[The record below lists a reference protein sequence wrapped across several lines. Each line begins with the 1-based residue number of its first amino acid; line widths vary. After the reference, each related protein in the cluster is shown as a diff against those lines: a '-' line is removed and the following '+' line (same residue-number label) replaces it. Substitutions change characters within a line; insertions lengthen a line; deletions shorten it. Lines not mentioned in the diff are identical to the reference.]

1 MRVHPLRVA
10 VLVSIVAGLMAVAP
24 VASAQPPT
32 NDDFATPTEVVE
44 PLPYQ
49 DSIITTEA
57 TGAETD
63 PDCFSEP
70 GDPGN
75 PTVWYAYT
83 PTTDVTVQA
92 DTFGSNYDTTLSAYV
107 DEGGELAQID
117 CNDDTFSLQSAVVL
131 DIAAG
136 ETVFFMVGTF
146 AGAPFEPGE
155 VGELVFNVGPPPP
168 PVEIELAVDPVGM
181 VTPRN
186 GVATISGT
194 VTCSAPAFVELFG
207 QLRQRSGRFFV
218 DGFGFDGFE
227 CDGETPFSLMIE
239 GGSGLFSGGRAD
251 AIVEAAAFGP
261 GGFAFDFFEGT
272 IRLRGGRP

>member
-1 MRVHPLRVA
+1 MRVRIIRAA
-10 VLVSIVAGLMAVAP
+10 VLVSIVAGLMAVTP
-24 VASAQPPT
+24 IASAQPPT

-49 DSIITTEA
+49 DSIVTTEA
-57 TGAETD
+57 TGAPTD
-63 PDCFSEP
+63 PGCFSEP

-75 PTVWYAYT
+75 PTVWYSYT
-83 PTTDVTVQA
+83 PSTDVFVQA

-136 ETVFFMVGTF
+136 ETIFFMVGTF
-146 AGAPFEPGE
+146 GGFPFEEGQ

-168 PVEIELAVDPVGM
+168 PVEIELAVDPVGR
-181 VTPRN
+181 VTPRD
-186 GVATISGT
+186 GVATVTGT
-194 VTCSAPAFVELFG
+194 VTCSEPALVEMFG

-227 CDGETPFSLMIE
+227 CDGETPFSLTIP
-239 GGSGLFSGGRAD
+239 GANGLFSAGRAE
-251 AIVEAAAFGP
+251 AIIEAGAFGP

-272 IRLRGGRP
+272 IRLRGARP